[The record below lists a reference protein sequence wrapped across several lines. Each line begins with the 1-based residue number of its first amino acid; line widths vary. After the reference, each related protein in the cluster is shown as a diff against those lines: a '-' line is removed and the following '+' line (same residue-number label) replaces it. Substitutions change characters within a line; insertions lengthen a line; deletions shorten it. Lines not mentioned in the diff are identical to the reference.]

1 MWWRCDASGARATHV
16 TRMNRAQRR
25 QPREFVRTVPPPIMP
40 PPTPTV
46 LTLPPRDYRGVGEL

>member
-1 MWWRCDASGARATHV
+1 
-16 TRMNRAQRR
+16 MNRAQRR

-46 LTLPPRDYRGVGEL
+46 LTLPPREYRGVGEL